1 MPSLRIHLPDDL
13 QQVPFAG
20 EPLMQRW
27 VRLGETAGLTGGDG
41 REVVL
46 DGRFALIEPGTLQE
60 LAACADGTTL
70 IGPGGKPIAIVGPAG
85 QPLSPGSPVRAI
97 AANDPQSQHAET
109 IRAMLELSRTAMQRR
124 IGRWIDQGVIFVD
137 PSSSWIGPAVSLEA
151 GVTVWGQTVLRG
163 TTHVETG
170 AEVQER
176 CSLEDSRVCTGA
188 ILRPGTVAVKAHIG
202 PNSRV
207 GPMAH
212 LREGTRLEGD
222 NRVGNFVETKNAQL
236 DAGAKASH
244 LSYLGD
250 VCVGAGSNV
259 GAGTITCNYDGWGK
273 HRTQIGA
280 NAFIGSNTCL
290 VAPVSVGEGALIG
303 AGSVIC
309 TDVPDHALGVTRSEQ
324 KNLPG
329 AAPKLHKRNRERARK
344 ASLDKPHE

>member
-13 QQVPFAG
+13 HQVPFAG

-27 VRLGETAGLTGGDG
+27 IRLGEAAGLAGGDG

-60 LAACADGTTL
+60 LASCADGTTL
-70 IGPGGKPIAIVGPAG
+70 IAPGGQPIAIVGPAG
-85 QPLSPGSPVRAI
+85 QALSPGSPVRAI
-97 AANDPQSQHAET
+97 AESDPQSQRAET
-109 IRAMLELSRTAMQRR
+109 VRAMLALAHQAMQRR
-124 IGRWIDQGVIFVD
+124 IGRWIEQGVVFVD
-137 PSSSWIGPAVSLEA
+137 PSSSWVGPRVSLEP
-151 GVTVWGQTVLRG
+151 GVTLWGQTVLRG
-163 TTHVETG
+163 TTHVEVG

-176 CSLEDSRVCTGA
+176 CSLEDSRVCSGA
-188 ILRPGTVAVKAHIG
+188 LIRPGTVAVKAHIG

-236 DAGAKASH
+236 ATGAKASH

-250 VCVGAGSNV
+250 VCVGSGANV

-273 HRTQIGA
+273 HPTEIGA

-290 VAPVSVGEGALIG
+290 VAPISVGEGAIIG

-309 TDVPDHALGVTRSEQ
+309 ADVPDHALAVTRSEQ
-324 KNLPG
+324 KTLPG
-329 AAPKLHKRNRERARK
+329 AASKLHERNRERARR
-344 ASLDKPHE
+344 ASQDAPNE